1 MEDTKKLLL
10 YFRNS
15 LAFSYSWLVV
25 CTVLF
30 SLAGGGVNLNTLLLV
45 KILVLCAWG
54 SACFVFSFFTKFM
67 KKRGF
72 IFDLTIFFVLFIPV
86 EILMFYWMKI
96 FEGTG
101 TVILWVILGAFV
113 LICYITCIVID
124 VVVMKKRAKV
134 YTDKLLEYN
143 AKKSA
148 D

>member
-1 MEDTKKLLL
+1 
-10 YFRNS
+10 
-15 LAFSYSWLVV
+15 
-25 CTVLF
+25 
-30 SLAGGGVNLNTLLLV
+30 
-45 KILVLCAWG
+45 
-54 SACFVFSFFTKFM
+54 M

-101 TVILWVILGAFV
+101 TVILWVILGVFV